1 VYAGDKAYD
10 SAELREKL
18 INVEP
23 GSVIPDR
30 SNRKR
35 SFRSSKRL
43 YRLRWRIEAAF
54 DRLKNCAPYRNVL

>member
-23 GSVIPDR
+23 G
-30 SNRKR
+30 R
-35 SFRSSKRL
+35 SFQTAATGSGRSAPASVSTGYVGASKL
-43 YRLRWRIEAAF
+43 HSTG
-54 DRLKNCAPYRNVL
+54 